1 MVLMTCL
8 GEKDSLLSS
17 RRAKLQRKCVFVA
30 LDFVVFLETNNHHM
44 KQGIDMISMILK
56 CQEDCTISYFV
67 NVILESNK
75 YIFSYFDIIARKRMI
90 IRVYQEHIL
99 IHNITIRIDQYYLK
113 SVKR

>member
-30 LDFVVFLETNNHHM
+30 LDFVVFLETNNNHM

-56 CQEDCTISYFV
+56 CQEARDLRYLCLHQ
-67 NVILESNK
+67 ILW
-75 YIFSYFDIIARKRMI
+75 
-90 IRVYQEHIL
+90 
-99 IHNITIRIDQYYLK
+99 
-113 SVKR
+113 